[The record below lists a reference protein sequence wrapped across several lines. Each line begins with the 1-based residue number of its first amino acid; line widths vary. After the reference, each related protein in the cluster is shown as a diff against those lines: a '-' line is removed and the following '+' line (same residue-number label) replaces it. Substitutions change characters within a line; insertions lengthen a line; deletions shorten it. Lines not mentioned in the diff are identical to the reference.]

1 MPWKEMQIKIK
12 EKKMKAQK
20 EKICIVPTYENL
32 LISYARLYSSMTEG
46 GKKQIE
52 LQLSRIGVALD
63 SIEQIE
69 PIFKSDKK
77 KGKN

>member
-1 MPWKEMQIKIK
+1 
-12 EKKMKAQK
+12 MKAQK

-77 KGKN
+77 NERKRK

>member
-46 GKKQIE
+46 EKNKSR
-52 LQLSRIGVALD
+52 LQLPNRCCIG
-63 SIEQIE
+63 
-69 PIFKSDKK
+69 
-77 KGKN
+77 